1 MIRDAISSKK
11 KSAKSVLGQ
20 KQIHTLWTVNDV
32 PGKNL
37 RERLPS
43 LRVDTVQEFVIKVG
57 IKTRM
62 NLLEIGMFSLNHVI
76 FRPTKIM
83 NRADKNWAYFLENK
97 VL

>member
-11 KSAKSVLGQ
+11 ISQVGPRKKADRYIL
-20 KQIHTLWTVNDV
+20 HTLWTVNDV
-32 PGKNL
+32 PGKNP

-43 LRVDTVQEFVIKVG
+43 LRVDTVQDFVIKVG

-76 FRPTKIM
+76 DGPTKIM
-83 NRADKNWAYFLENK
+83 NRADKNWACFY
-97 VL
+97 